1 MKKIIIAIFA
11 LCLLNSCEK
20 ESLDLSSDE
29 FNSSELKSSE
39 LKSSSETFK
48 ATFFTETDL
57 NEDVGVHCNKAEI
70 RWYQA
75 GNGTETNLGDFTTK
89 MNFCMDEFPTPG
101 GVDEEGNTYD
111 FYYPYRVVKGSFF
124 FADDRLDFIVPV
136 GEVRIN
142 YLGYLM
148 WWDDT
153 FIFTGGTGR
162 FKGASGRGT
171 TMANSTD
178 GVRNNHNW
186 TGEIRLVKKSV

>member
-11 LCLLNSCEK
+11 LSILNSCNK

-29 FNSSELKSSE
+29 LNSLE
-39 LKSSSETFK
+39 LKSSSETFQ
-48 ATFFTETDL
+48 AIFFTATDTD
-57 NEDVGVHCNKAEI
+57 NPVGVHCNKAEI

-75 GNGTETNLGDFTTK
+75 GNGTETNLGAFTTK

-101 GVDEEGNTYD
+101 GVDEEGNAYD
-111 FYYPYRVVKGSFF
+111 AYYPYRVVKGSFF

-142 YLGYLM
+142 YKGYLM

-162 FKGASGRGT
+162 FKGASGRGS

-178 GVRNNHNW
+178 GVINNHNW
-186 TGEIRLVKKSV
+186 TGEIRLVK